1 MTEDFHRRPTETE
14 PNPLLCIENPGCG
27 YSAAVASSRPRAVR
41 EYGTQAIAVLGDLG
55 RDLRVTA
62 DDIRRG

>member
-1 MTEDFHRRPTETE
+1 VYRESER
-14 PNPLLCIENPGCG
+14 CG
-27 YSAAVASSRPRAVR
+27 YSAAVASRRPRAVR

-55 RDLRVTA
+55 RELRVTA